1 MERNKTEQPFVVCHM
16 LASLDGKIDGA
27 FFAAPQTALALKV
40 YGELRGFYS
49 CQATLYGTTTMLGG
63 YADRKVS
70 PFPANGKGLP
80 KEDWVNPA
88 GKEMG
93 NFIIAVDPAGELAYS
108 GSTLEKK
115 GRPAAHV
122 IEMLTQQASPA
133 YLAYLQERG
142 VSYLFA
148 GKERLDCALLLQKL
162 YRQFGIDKLMLAGG
176 GIVNGSFLAEGL
188 VDEFSLVVAPVA
200 DGGSGVASFAQADFL
215 PHWPPA
221 AFHLKSA
228 QTPQP
233 DVLWLCYTK
242 A

>member
-1 MERNKTEQPFVVCHM
+1 MDKVTAGRDAMSKFAPKFAELNDDVLFGEVWSREDQLSPRDRSLITVSALM
-16 LASLDGKIDGA
+16 ASGILDTSLLHHIQRAK
-27 FFAAPQTALALKV
+27 
-40 YGELRGFYS
+40 
-49 CQATLYGTTTMLGG
+49 
-63 YADRKVS
+63 
-70 PFPANGKGLP
+70 ANG
-80 KEDWVNPA
+80 VTA
-88 GKEMG
+88 TEMSE
-93 NFIIAVDPAGELAYS
+93 A
-108 GSTLEKK
+108 
-115 GRPAAHV
+115 
-122 IEMLTQQASPA
+122 LTQQASPA

>member
-1 MERNKTEQPFVVCHM
+1 M
-16 LASLDGKIDGA
+16 
-27 FFAAPQTALALKV
+27 
-40 YGELRGFYS
+40 
-49 CQATLYGTTTMLGG
+49 
-63 YADRKVS
+63 
-70 PFPANGKGLP
+70 
-80 KEDWVNPA
+80 
-88 GKEMG
+88 
-93 NFIIAVDPAGELAYS
+93 
-108 GSTLEKK
+108 
-115 GRPAAHV
+115 
-122 IEMLTQQASPA
+122 TQQASPA

-162 YRQFGIDKLMLAGG
+162 YRLFGIDKLMLAGG
-176 GIVNGSFLAEGL
+176 GIVNGSFLAAGL

>member
-1 MERNKTEQPFVVCHM
+1 M
-16 LASLDGKIDGA
+16 
-27 FFAAPQTALALKV
+27 
-40 YGELRGFYS
+40 
-49 CQATLYGTTTMLGG
+49 
-63 YADRKVS
+63 
-70 PFPANGKGLP
+70 
-80 KEDWVNPA
+80 
-88 GKEMG
+88 
-93 NFIIAVDPAGELAYS
+93 
-108 GSTLEKK
+108 
-115 GRPAAHV
+115 
-122 IEMLTQQASPA
+122 TQQASPA